1 MLEEQLEQKFKV
13 IPVIIQT
20 LGVVNPPPKK
30 RKNRS
35 GSNSFQAQRQKS
47 AEPEKADIL
56 HQRNIKQFAPPK
68 ISLMCFVWTISLEAF
83 GE

>member
-30 RKNRS
+30 KEKTEVGPTASRHNVRRVQ
-35 GSNSFQAQRQKS
+35 NQKKLIYCTR
-47 AEPEKADIL
+47 EIL
-56 HQRNIKQFAPPK
+56 NNLPPLK
-68 ISLMCFVWTISLEAF
+68 SL
-83 GE
+83 